1 MALLPGTSDGARP
14 PMRSWMADL
23 GARLVDNGYPIIPI
37 IPGAKCP
44 GEFKRGE
51 WRAYPDWSRHG
62 LRSTKP
68 AELSIWS
75 GWPGCGIG
83 IATGTTAGLDLDLLE
98 PEPADDLKRLAFRE
112 LGETPC
118 IRIGMAPKQLLVYRT
133 TAPFK
138 SIKRHPIEALCL
150 GSQFVAYAL
159 HPDTGQPYQW
169 PVEHLA
175 DVPLFDL
182 PPVGEAQMRAFL
194 DKAFALVPPHLRK
207 STLGPDRSADHYYSG
222 GDLRGTVEAVTDA
235 IDHVPNDDLHYD
247 DWVRIGLALKGAV
260 GEAGWPLFDRWSQQS
275 GKYDARTTDKAW
287 RGFKP
292 NTIGAG
298 TLYYFATQHG
308 WVPAHDMILNGAL
321 ADAVAVV
328 PVGSI
333 SLQRAAPEP
342 APAEPAAEPEPRP
355 EPPRDVPA
363 DIMEAG
369 GLLDSI
375 VDWIVDTAIY
385 PQPFLAL
392 AAAICAVGT
401 AAGRRYAGPWDTR
414 TNVYCI
420 GIAESGSGKEHAL
433 TCLNNLFFAA
443 DLIELFAGEEIASG
457 TAIEST
463 MAVRA
468 VQLFQIDEFGHF
480 MKSVL
485 NPRATSSHRRD
496 VLVKLT
502 KYTGAATR
510 LVKGTE
516 YANKKERERIDV
528 HEPCVCLY
536 GTTVAEPLW
545 EAFGSGALGD
555 GSVARMLFF
564 RSPLDYPDHQ
574 RPRLNSR
581 DVPAALIAGL
591 RQVVAGQ
598 GADNDFAFRAA
609 KAQMLDGRN
618 RPGLIQVDYDD
629 AALGVAERL
638 AVEQVELKRRHSASG
653 FAPVWARWLEHINR
667 LALIRA
673 VSRDAGAPV
682 IGAADLAWARALVE
696 HCIGTLVSEAERY
709 MADSQY
715 EAGMKR
721 LLNIIERHGEMS
733 GNDLARASQWL
744 SRKERADYLTH
755 LEEMRKVTL
764 LKTEGSP
771 GRPGLLV
778 RATLLK

>member
-1 MALLPGTSDGARP
+1 MALLPGTSDGPRP
-14 PMRSWMADL
+14 PMRSFMADY

-44 GEFKRGE
+44 GKFERGE
-51 WRAYPDWSRHG
+51 WRAYPDWTRHG
-62 LRSTKP
+62 LRSTKS

-75 GWPGCGIG
+75 HWPGCGIG
-83 IATGTTAGLDLDLLE
+83 IASGTAIGIDLDLLE
-98 PEPADDLKRLAFRE
+98 QEPALEIERLAFRE
-112 LGETPC
+112 LGDTPC
-118 IRIGMAPKQLLVYRT
+118 VRIGMAPKRLLVYRAAT
-133 TAPFK
+133 PFK
-138 SIKRHPIEALCL
+138 SIKRHPIEALGL
-150 GSQFVAYAL
+150 GSQFVAYAT
-159 HPDTGQPYQW
+159 HPDTGRPYEW
-169 PVEHLA
+169 PIEHLA

-182 PPVGEAQMRAFL
+182 PAVTEAQVRVFL

-222 GDLRGTVEAVTDA
+222 GDLRGTVAAVSDA
-235 IDHVPNDDLHYD
+235 IAHIPNDDLHYD
-247 DWVRIGLALKGAV
+247 DWVRVGLALKGAV
-260 GEAGWPLFDRWSQQS
+260 GEDGWPLFDRWSQQS
-275 GKYDARTTDKAW
+275 TKYEARTTDKAW

-298 TLYYFATQHG
+298 TVYYYATQHG
-308 WVPAHDMILNGAL
+308 WVPPHEMILNGAL
-321 ADAVAVV
+321 ADAVANV
-328 PVGSI
+328 PVGSVT
-333 SLQRAAPEP
+333 LQRVAPEP
-342 APAEPAAEPEPRP
+342 VPEPVP
-355 EPPRDVPA
+355 EMSREVPA
-363 DIMEAG
+363 DIMQAG
-369 GLLDSI
+369 GLIDDIAAWMCDS
-375 VDWIVDTAIY
+375 AIY
-385 PQPFLAL
+385 PQPFLSM
-392 AAAICAVGT
+392 AAAICAIGT

-536 GTTVAEPLW
+536 ATTVAQPLW

-564 RSPLDYPDHQ
+564 RSPIDYPDHHA
-574 RPRLNSR
+574 PRLLAR
-581 DVPAALIAGL
+581 DVPPALVAGI
-591 RQVVAGQ
+591 RRVVAGRD
-598 GADNDFAFRAA
+598 ADNDFAFRAA

-618 RPGLIQVDYDD
+618 RPGLIRVQYDAQAQV
-629 AALGVAERL
+629 VADQL
-638 AVEQVELKRRHSASG
+638 ATEQVELKRRHSASG

-673 VSRDAGAPV
+673 ISMDAAAPR
-682 IGAADLAWARALVE
+682 ITAADLAWARALVE
-696 HCIGTLVSEAERY
+696 HCIGTLISEAERH

-715 EAGMKR
+715 EATLKR
-721 LLNIIERHGEMS
+721 VLGIIQKHGEMS
-733 GNDLARASQWL
+733 GRDLARATQWL
-744 SRKERADYLTH
+744 SRRERADHLSH
-755 LEEMRKVTL
+755 LEEGGLITL
-764 LKTEGSP
+764 VKLDSLG
-771 GRPGLLV
+771 GRPGILI
-778 RATLLK
+778 RAGKVN